1 VSDTGVG
8 MTPQQKGKLFTAFTQ
23 GDSSIASKY
32 GGTGLGLAISRHFCR
47 MMGGDISIQS
57 EYGKGTTCTVEL
69 PRTVA
74 PPEASRLPLDVGKME
89 DEAGTVLVIDDDT
102 TVYEMLKREF
112 SGKGI
117 RVAGAASGEEGLKKA
132 RTLVPD
138 VIMLDVFMSDI
149 DGWRVLARL
158 KAEPALAHIPVIML
172 TITDEKKK
180 GFSLGASEYMV
191 KPADRGELIATVAKY
206 VDVRPAGAGST
217 DILIVDD
224 DVAGR
229 TIMAKMLREKGWPVR
244 QAGNGLEA
252 LALLEQRIPGLIL
265 LDLLMPEMDGITL
278 LSRLRKSPQFHNVP
292 VVVITS
298 KDLTEAERSLL
309 HINVD
314 RVMGKNDFDLEQ
326 LIGEVA
332 AKLSHKM
339 LRKEV
344 LHDENLAS

>member
-1 VSDTGVG
+1 
-8 MTPQQKGKLFTAFTQ
+8 
-23 GDSSIASKY
+23 
-32 GGTGLGLAISRHFCR
+32 
-47 MMGGDISIQS
+47 
-57 EYGKGTTCTVEL
+57 
-69 PRTVA
+69 
-74 PPEASRLPLDVGKME
+74 ME

-326 LIGEVA
+326 LIGEVT